1 MKSQFVENYKN
12 KFVNEFK
19 NIGINKDLAERV
31 YTSRLLGNNKDLVL
45 HGGGNTSVK
54 SCARDAQGE
63 KHDVIFIKGSG
74 SDLSS
79 IKPEDFPAVKLN
91 PLKK

>member
-54 SCARDAQGE
+54 SIARDAQGE

-91 PLKK
+91 P